1 MGGGNKIKSVAVIG
15 AGAAGAVTAAALK
28 AEEAFD
34 VIRVFE
40 RRECAGG
47 TWIYDPG
54 VQPNVLVRP
63 GALPAEIDPPL
74 EIPQSLPTVTRPNQ
88 QERFSTTP
96 IYDSLTTNVPEI
108 AMSFSDVRFPYGPF
122 APHHIPR
129 QYIENYFALHKTD
142 SFLVLNTTVEDVLK
156 INHPSNDGST
166 QWKLTLRKYDALQKA
181 DIWWEETFDAV
192 ILANGHYS
200 VPTIPRVKGLEEY
213 IEKYPGRIVHS
224 KSYRLPSIYK
234 SKRVLVIGNSA
245 SGTDLSREL
254 ISTAQLPVYQSK
266 RSKTWWEGDSP
277 PAGIEWKPVIS
288 EYLPDGRILFDD
300 GTYLDDIDTVIYCTG
315 YRPSYPFWNAKKNGQ
330 PLWDDKT
337 GRLVKSYW
345 HTFFQDFP
353 NLGIVGLPRV
363 LTFRSF
369 EYQAIALSRLFANR
383 NPIPLPP
390 IPEQQAWENDR
401 AELTTREHRKFH
413 DIKWED
419 GETHEWLQGFFKWS
433 GLGTLTG
440 QGRIPPPLTREMVWA
455 IENLKKYRPP
465 SSDGKLD
472 TSDYPR
478 EAYEWIVVEN
488 RKLDVLGFI

>member
-47 TWIYDPG
+47 TWIYDAA
-54 VQPNVLVRP
+54 VQPHLLARP
-63 GALPAEIDPPL
+63 GALPAELDPPL
-74 EIPQSLPTVTRPNQ
+74 EIPQNLPAVARPNK

-96 IYDSLTTNVPEI
+96 IYSSLTTNVPEI
-108 AMSFSDVRFPYGPF
+108 AMSFSDARFPYGPF

-129 QYIENYFALHKTD
+129 QYIENYFALHNTD
-142 SFLVLNTTVEDVLK
+142 SFLVLSTTVEDVSK

-166 QWKLTLRKYDALQKA
+166 QWKLTLRKYDALQDV
-181 DIWWEETFDAV
+181 DIWWEEIFDAV

-200 VPTIPRVKGLEEY
+200 VPTIPYVKGLEDY
-213 IEKYPGRIVHS
+213 TKKYPGRVVHS
-224 KSYRLPSIYK
+224 KTYRSPILYK

-266 RSKTWWEGDSP
+266 RSKTWWEGDEP
-277 PAGIEWKPVIS
+277 PAGIEWKPVIK
-288 EYLPDGRILFDD
+288 EYLSDGRILFED

-315 YRPSYPFWNAKKNGQ
+315 YKPSYPFWNIEKNGQ
-330 PLWDDKT
+330 PLWDDRK
-337 GRLVKSYW
+337 GKLVKSYW

-369 EYQAIALSRLFANR
+369 EYQAIALARLFANR
-383 NPIPLPP
+383 NPVPLPSLL
-390 IPEQQAWENDR
+390 EQQAWEDR
-401 AELTTREHRKFH
+401 REEIRRQEHRKFH
-413 DIKWED
+413 DITWED
-419 GETHEWLQGFFKWS
+419 GETHEWLQGFLKWS

-440 QGRIPPPLTREMVWA
+440 QGRIPPPLTKEMVWA
-455 IENLKKYRPP
+455 IENLKKYRPGGD
-465 SSDGKLD
+465 DGKKGSNGKSAGLN
-472 TSDYPR
+472 
-478 EAYEWIVVEN
+478 EWIVVES
-488 RKLDVLGFI
+488 RKRDVLGFI